1 MAHGLRPFQVAGHL
15 FRARLEDGTYLGTTE
30 VTLPNLSSMT
40 SEVTGA
46 GVAGA
51 IDMPLLG
58 LLQSMTM
65 TLNFRTVNKE
75 QAALMKGE
83 RVHIELKQAIQE
95 HDDGKH
101 VFQPQHIVAEGFF
114 KTLTSGKMALGQTQD
129 RSFEMEISYFKESYG
144 KEELAEI
151 DKLNEKYVVLGTDY
165 LEAARQAVE

>member
-1 MAHGLRPFQVAGHL
+1 MGNGLRPFQVAGHL

-58 LLQSMTM
+58 LVQAMAMTFA
-65 TLNFRTVNKE
+65 FRTVNKE
-75 QAALMKGE
+75 QMALMKGE
-83 RVHIELKQAIQE
+83 KVHIELKQAIQE
-95 HDDGKH
+95 HNDGKH
-101 VFQPQHIVAEGFF
+101 EFKGQHIVVEGFF
-114 KTLTSGKMALGQTQD
+114 KTLTPGKMALGQTQD
-129 RSFEMEISYFKESYG
+129 RSFEMEISYYKESYG

-151 DKLNEKYVVLGTDY
+151 DKLNEKYVILGVDY